1 MKISILHYATPPIV
15 GGVESTIY
23 HHSRLL
29 TQAGYQV
36 NILSGKGE
44 QFNQEIAVHLIPE
57 IGSRNK
63 SISEINQRLSRGEI
77 PEEFINLRDM
87 LYQELSKIIKT
98 TQVLIVH
105 NALTLHKNLALT
117 AALKLIA
124 DEKNTNMV
132 AWCHDFAWQDSLY
145 TPDLHPGYPWELLRT
160 PWPGVQ
166 YVTVSDHRRI
176 RLAKLLNLPE
186 SNIELIPPGVDA
198 YEFLGLSTFS
208 RKLIEKL
215 KLLEAEPLILLPA
228 RITRR
233 KNIEFAIRV
242 IALLKRDYPM
252 TKLIVTG
259 PPGPHNPQNIAYL
272 NSLKSLRK
280 ELGVETNVEFLY
292 EASDDDE
299 VLIIPDNVISDFFR
313 IADILLF
320 PSKREGFGIPVLEA
334 GLVRMPVFASDIA
347 PVHESSADTAY
358 LFDPAGAPDSVRDK
372 IASFI
377 ESDRAYKLRRNVLS
391 KFTWDSILKNKII
404 PLLDSFADKNGNN
417 SSKT

>member
-29 TQAGYQV
+29 SQAGYQV
-36 NILSGKGE
+36 DVISGKGE

-57 IGSRNK
+57 IGSRHK

-77 PEEFINLRDM
+77 PDEFINLRDM

-160 PWPGVQ
+160 PWSGVQ
-166 YVTVSDHRRI
+166 YVTVSDHRRN
-176 RLAKLLNLPE
+176 RLAKLLNLPK
-186 SNIELIPPGVDA
+186 SDIKFIPPGVDA

-252 TKLIVTG
+252 IKLIVTG
-259 PPGPHNPQNIAYL
+259 PPGPHNPQNISYL

-280 ELGVETNVEFLY
+280 ELDVETNVEFLY
-292 EASDDDE
+292 EASDDDD
-299 VLIIPDNVISDFFR
+299 VLIIPDDVISDFFR

-358 LFDPAGAPDSVRDK
+358 LFDPKGAPDSVSDK

-391 KFTWDSILKNKII
+391 KFTWESILNNKII
-404 PLLDSFADKNGNN
+404 PLLDTFVVKNGNN

>member
-176 RLAKLLNLPE
+176 RLAKLLNLSE